1 VLQGVY
7 ENETL
12 VPGLSLQDVDFVGF
26 NGRCNKS
33 VDTCYAYWVTAS
45 LDVSPFIRI
54 IQNECADQKQMLGQD
69 RAQLLN
75 IKAAR
80 RFLLEQTQHRI
91 GGFGKAPRNPPGQ
104 YFYDDHLFQAN
115 YVARYLPFISGPCRT
130 CHYERTWIK
139 TFRFGSMC
147 RRAAKKK
154 DGAAS
159 RGCTIQIRSYRKQCT
174 SALGRA
180 IPTVT

>member
-7 ENETL
+7 ENEPL
-12 VPGLSLQDVDFVGF
+12 VPGFSLQDVDFVGF

-45 LDVSPFIRI
+45 LDVSPFIRG

-80 RFLLEQTQHRI
+80 RFLLDQTQHRI
-91 GGFGKAPRNPPGQ
+91 GGFGKAPGNPPGQ

-115 YVARYLPFISGPCRT
+115 FVARYLPLISGPCRT
-130 CHYERTWIK
+130 CHYERTWVK
-139 TFRFGSMC
+139 TF
-147 RRAAKKK
+147 
-154 DGAAS
+154 
-159 RGCTIQIRSYRKQCT
+159 
-174 SALGRA
+174 
-180 IPTVT
+180 